1 MSTVVISQ
9 SLFDKSIVGVGAV
22 VSSLDSEIIIF
33 NSTFRNNRATH
44 CSAVT
49 YSCIGAILSV
59 NQGIARIYDSVFE
72 LNQGIVFTAI
82 GGNARFT
89 QCVFSNNL
97 RPYKDFYIVG
107 MVSVHNSNLT
117 INYSTFISNSIATIL
132 AYCNVSISNGF
143 IGNGR
148 CLGGR
153 GGQTSISHSTFLD
166 NNGDFLIGISDVA
179 VISIHHN
186 EFVNNSMLNLIG
198 FNTEKVAVKFNEF
211 TGNEVDFSLV
221 GTKYYISPVTITNNE
236 FINNSAVY
244 DVFINSDCAPG
255 LSTSLGS
262 SCCIECPEH
271 WYLNLAVLVI
281 AAFVAGIVLV
291 MLMLA
296 LNVTVAIGTLN
307 GILFYANIVA
317 SNTEAYFPLS
327 STPNLASVIVSWLN
341 LDIGFDICF
350 FNGMT
355 VKSKALVQL
364 AFPAYIISLVVII
377 IVISECS
384 SKFAR
389 MVGKGDPVAVL
400 ATMILISYTKCLEAV
415 IESVY
420 LLYLQPAYGSLNF
433 YSANFVSLAKSHV
446 KYLDIDKALFVISP
460 IIFLFGLFYTALVFS
475 WQWLVQHQDKKIF
488 KWVRYQK
495 LQHFIQ
501 PYHAPYA
508 SNYRYWTGLLL
519 IVRITLFCISAINFS
534 RDPRVDFV
542 STIFVIGCLI
552 LFKGVIVKRIYKNV
566 VIDVMETAIYFNLVF
581 FAAFSWYCLD
591 FGGNQIAVA
600 YISVMI
606 VFALLLAVVIF
617 HVLRFTSLRKFSILQ
632 RSFQWI
638 TTKLVKKKTT
648 QREAFVDEDEP
659 DEIDGV
665 LQQRS
670 RLPHVSYS
678 AIKMSQNEA

>member
-1 MSTVVISQ
+1 
-9 SLFDKSIVGVGAV
+9 
-22 VSSLDSEIIIF
+22 
-33 NSTFRNNRATH
+33 
-44 CSAVT
+44 
-49 YSCIGAILSV
+49 
-59 NQGIARIYDSVFE
+59 
-72 LNQGIVFTAI
+72 
-82 GGNARFT
+82 
-89 QCVFSNNL
+89 
-97 RPYKDFYIVG
+97 

-117 INYSTFISNSIATIL
+117 IDYSTFISNTVATIH
-132 AYCNVSISNGF
+132 AYDCNISISNSDF

-153 GGQTSISHSTFLD
+153 GGQTSISHSTFLG
-166 NNGDFLIGISDVA
+166 NNGRFLIGILDVA
-179 VISIHHN
+179 VISIYHN
-186 EFVNNSMLNLIG
+186 EFVNNSMFNLIG
-198 FNTEKVAVKFNEF
+198 FNTEKVAMKFNEF
-211 TGNEVDFSLV
+211 TDNKVDFALV
-221 GTKYYISPVTITNNE
+221 GTLYYISPVTITNNE

-244 DVFINSDCAPG
+244 DVFIDSNCAPG

-262 SCCIECPEH
+262 SRCIECPEH
-271 WYLNLAVLVI
+271 WYLNLAGLVI

-291 MLMLA
+291 VLMLA
-296 LNVTVAIGTLN
+296 LNFTVAIGTLN

-327 STPNLASVIVSWLN
+327 STPNLVSVIVSWLN

-355 VKSKALVQL
+355 VESKALVQL
-364 AFPAYIISLVVII
+364 AFPAYVISLVIII
-377 IVISECS
+377 IVVSEYS

-400 ATMILISYTKCLEAV
+400 ATMILISYTKCLKAV
-415 IESVY
+415 IESVS

-433 YSANFVSLAKSHV
+433 DSANFITYAKSYV
-446 KYLDIDKALFVISP
+446 ITTDIGKALLVISP
-460 IIFLFGLFYTALVFS
+460 VIFLLGLFCTALIFS

-519 IVRITLFCISAINFS
+519 IMRIILFGISTINFS

-542 STIFVIGCLI
+542 STIFIIGCLI
-552 LFKGVIVKRIYKNV
+552 LFKGVVAKRLYKNV

-591 FGGNQIAVA
+591 FGGNQVAVA
-600 YISVMI
+600 YTSVVI
-606 VFALLLAVVIF
+606 VFALLLAVVVF
-617 HVLRFTSLRKFSILQ
+617 HVLKFTSLHKFSILQ

-648 QREAFVDEDEP
+648 QLEAFVDVDEP

-665 LQQRS
+665 LQQRT
-670 RLPHVSYS
+670 RPARVSYS
-678 AIKMSQNEA
+678 SIEMSQNEA